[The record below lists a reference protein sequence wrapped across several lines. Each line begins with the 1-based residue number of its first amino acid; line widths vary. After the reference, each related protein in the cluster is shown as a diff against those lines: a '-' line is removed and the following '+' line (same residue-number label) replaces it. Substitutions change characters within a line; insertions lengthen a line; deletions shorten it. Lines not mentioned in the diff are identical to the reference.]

1 MSDQSP
7 GRRRRPR
14 LAVFDMDGTL
24 VDSQHLIAAAM
35 GEAFQASNL
44 AAPPVAAVRRVV
56 GLSLAPAIV
65 RLAPGLDAA
74 GLGALEGRY
83 KDAFSALREAGVVD
97 EMVFDGAVQALAA
110 LAAAGWILGI
120 ATGKSARGLKAT
132 LDRFDLAGRF
142 VTLQTADQGPGKPA
156 PDMLHRAMAEAGVEA
171 GATVMI
177 GDTSFDMA
185 MAEAARVAALGV
197 TWGYHEEHELVAAG
211 AARIIATFDDL
222 HQAVDAMVPRG
233 EAGVGRP

>member
-7 GRRRRPR
+7 GRRRAPR
-14 LAVFDMDGTL
+14 LAVFDLDGTL
-24 VDSQHLIAAAM
+24 VDSQHMIVAAM

-44 AAPPVAAVRRVV
+44 AVPPAEAVRRVV
-56 GLSLAPAIV
+56 GLSLGTVIAH
-65 RLAPGLDAA
+65 LAPGLDAA

-83 KDAFSALREAGVVD
+83 RDAFFALREAGEVA
-97 EMVFDGAVQALAA
+97 ETPFDGAIAALDA
-110 LAAAGWILGI
+110 LAAAGWVLGI

-185 MAEAARVAALGV
+185 MAQAARVAALGV
-197 TWGYHEEHELVAAG
+197 TWGYHQEHELVAAG
-211 AARIIATFDDL
+211 AARVIATFDDL

-233 EAGVGRP
+233 KAGAGRP

>member
-1 MSDQSP
+1 MTDQSP

-24 VDSQHLIAAAM
+24 VDSQHMIAAAM
-35 GEAFQASNL
+35 GAAFQASNL
-44 AAPPVAAVRRVV
+44 AAPPVAVVRRVV
-56 GLSLAPAIV
+56 GLSLGPAIA

-83 KDAFSALREAGVVD
+83 KDAFSALREAGVMD
-97 EMVFDGAVQALAA
+97 ETIFDGAVQALNG
-110 LAAAGWILGI
+110 LAAAGWIFGI
-120 ATGKSARGLKAT
+120 ATGKSARGLRET
-132 LDRFDLAGRF
+132 LDRFDLVGRF

-156 PDMLHRAMAEAGVEA
+156 PDMLHRAMAEAGVEP

-185 MAEAARVAALGV
+185 MAGAARVAAIGV

-211 AARIIATFDDL
+211 AARIITTFGDL
-222 HQAVDAMVPRG
+222 HQAADAMVPRG
-233 EAGVGRP
+233 ETGVGRP